1 MDEMRK
7 VMMEQ
12 AELLRQQQKAAAS
25 KQCACAWKVNPTSDA
40 HTLKF
45 ERAPR
50 GASEVGQASCDGG
63 DEVFRSPEDR
73 GVRTPSPYRRR
84 VLPHHRQRAQRQ
96 RVKTDESS
104 RPTSSS

>member
-73 GVRTPSPYRRR
+73 GVRTAR
-84 VLPHHRQRAQRQ
+84 
-96 RVKTDESS
+96 
-104 RPTSSS
+104 